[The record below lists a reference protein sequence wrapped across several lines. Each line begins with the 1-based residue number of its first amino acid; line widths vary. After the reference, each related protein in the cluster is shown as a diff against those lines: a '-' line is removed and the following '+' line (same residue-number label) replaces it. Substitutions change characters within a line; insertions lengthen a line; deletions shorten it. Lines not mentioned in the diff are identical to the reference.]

1 VARRAGDITIEDRPG
16 GGAVFTVRLPA
27 AAGVGDGARRQEVGT

>member
-1 VARRAGDITIEDRPG
+1 MREQGGDLTAAGHPG

-27 AAGVGDGARRQEVGT
+27 DVGKALRLP

>member
-1 VARRAGDITIEDRPG
+1 VELNSFLAAIVEGYGGSVDAATRAE

-27 AAGVGDGARRQEVGT
+27 A

>member
-1 VARRAGDITIEDRPG
+1 VEAHSGSIAAANRAE

-27 AAGVGDGARRQEVGT
+27 G